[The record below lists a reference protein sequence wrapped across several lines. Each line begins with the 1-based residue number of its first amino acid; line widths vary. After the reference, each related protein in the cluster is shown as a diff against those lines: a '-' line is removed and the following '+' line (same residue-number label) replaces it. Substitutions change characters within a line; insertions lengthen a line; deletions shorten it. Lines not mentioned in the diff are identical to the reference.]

1 MKEKFI
7 LNESDDNKLEETYY
21 GGWDYLK
28 WEDWVEDD
36 LEDYG
41 GPVSYDRFF
50 ERVYDDGQVEE
61 AAFEIYN
68 SRSQSAQNKIARQWY
83 KEYKALFKN
92 SEDIKQEELKEEDLP
107 DVELEEPIT
116 ISDTKFELEE
126 PSEEVVDNAYL
137 GLLNSLIS
145 KEWDMINEYKSII
158 ATLELDKQEELI
170 AILNSVVDEKTIQL
184 GMLNKAVELLDDDSV
199 ELMQQGEDKAEE
211 ILAETEAPLDE
222 SLTEAKHKPYI
233 EVADDFY
240 DEISYKICVANNI
253 EKDINKYGSDAYWI
267 NDSLANLQD
276 LEDLYKTFVLPT
288 KDEQLINDFKEI
300 YLHGKEPEEELD
312 ENLNKGENK

>member
-7 LNESDDNKLEETYY
+7 LNEAPDTIDKLKETYY
-21 GGWDYLK
+21 GGWGNLK

-36 LEDYG
+36 LEDYN

-50 ERVYDDGQVEE
+50 ERVYDDGQVED

-68 SRSQSAQNKIARQWY
+68 SRSMSAQNKIAKQWY
-83 KEYKALFKN
+83 KEYKSLFKDCDN
-92 SEDIKQEELKEEDLP
+92 NELNEEDLP

-126 PSEEVVDNAYL
+126 PSEEVVLNANV
-137 GLLNSLIS
+137 GLINDLIS
-145 KEWDMINEYKSII
+145 REWELINEYKSII

-199 ELMQQGEDKAEE
+199 ELMKQGEDKAEE

-222 SLTEAKHKPYI
+222 SLNKE
-233 EVADDFY
+233 
-240 DEISYKICVANNI
+240 
-253 EKDINKYGSDAYWI
+253 EK
-267 NDSLANLQD
+267 
-276 LEDLYKTFVLPT
+276 
-288 KDEQLINDFKEI
+288 
-300 YLHGKEPEEELD
+300 
-312 ENLNKGENK
+312 